1 MREELGKDD
10 VGAPGDAE
18 PLARKKA
25 ADLLT
30 LAAHPRLMS
39 AGTNMV
45 TEDSRTADR
54 EAYIGLGWAMVYL
67 ADAINSGAAF
77 GRGDEA

>member
-1 MREELGKDD
+1 MSDMEM
-10 VGAPGDAE
+10 GAPGGAE

-25 ADLLT
+25 ADLLS
-30 LAAHPRLMS
+30 LAAHPRLMA

-45 TEDSRTADR
+45 TEDCRTADR

-67 ADAINSGAAF
+67 ADAISSGATF
-77 GRGDEA
+77 GRGDVA

>member
-1 MREELGKDD
+1 MSGEMGKD
-10 VGAPGDAE
+10 VSGAPDGAE

-30 LAAHPRLMS
+30 LAAHPRLVA

-67 ADAINSGAAF
+67 ADALNSGAAF
-77 GRGDEA
+77 GRGETE